1 LAAKGQVNCHCC
13 NGEAKKFGR
22 FENKNRLVQRYRC
35 TRCAKTFSESQPMDG
50 MRVDFK
56 QACQVVNLLCES
68 MGIRAIQRITG
79 LHQETILNIL
89 ETVGQKA
96 ASFLDS
102 KVRNLNIE
110 QVQTDEIH
118 SIVYSKQQ
126 NTPPRDS
133 ERGEQYTFFAV
144 DRESKLIINWL
155 VGKRTR
161 DNGDEF
167 FSDLK
172 SRLANRVQLTTD
184 NWKIHSGINGAVICA
199 FGGDVD
205 YAVETKIFAK
215 PSAFLP
221 LQLIGCRRKRRIGNP
236 DLEMATTAHAERTN
250 LSARTFTRRF
260 TRCTLGY
267 SKKIDN
273 LRHAVALFVWHF
285 NFVRKHSAHDK
296 TPAEACGLTAGAMTV
311 EQLLAIGCEGY

>member
-1 LAAKGQVNCHCC
+1 
-13 NGEAKKFGR
+13 
-22 FENKNRLVQRYRC
+22 
-35 TRCAKTFSESQPMDG
+35 
-50 MRVDFK
+50 
-56 QACQVVNLLCES
+56 

-79 LHQETILNIL
+79 LHQETILSIL

-102 KVRNLNIE
+102 KVRNLNVE
-110 QVQTDEIH
+110 HVQTDEIH

-126 NTPPRDS
+126 NTPARDT

-161 DNGDEF
+161 ENGDEF
-167 FSDLK
+167 FTDLK
-172 SRLANRVQLTTD
+172 SRLAHRVQLTTD
-184 NWKIHSGINGAVICA
+184 NWKIHSGYNGAVVCA
-199 FGGDVD
+199 FGDDVD
-205 YAVETKIFAK
+205 YAVETKFFAK
-215 PSAFLP
+215 PSQFLP
-221 LQLIGCRRKRRIGNP
+221 LQLVGCYRKRRIGNP

-267 SKKIDN
+267 SKKINN

-285 NFVRKHSAHDK
+285 DFVRKHGAHGK
-296 TPAEACGLTAGAMTV
+296 TPAEACGLTDGAMTI
-311 EQLLAIGCEGY
+311 EQLLAAGN